1 MLEETGLTRVQAET
15 HMEIL
20 SDITGGDLA
29 SKEDLKNTEISLRKD
44 MKNMEAS
51 IRKDMEHM
59 GLSLK
64 KDMEQLE
71 STLILKLG
79 ALMTVLFG
87 IAFAAAG
94 LILNYSLN
102 P

>member
-1 MLEETGLTRVQAET
+1 MRKAIQYAKMLEETGLTRVQAET

-20 SDITGGDLA
+20 SDVTADHLA
-29 SKEDLKNTEISLRKD
+29 SKEDLKNTEVSLRKD
-44 MKNMEAS
+44 MK
-51 IRKDMEHM
+51 HM

-71 STLILKLG
+71 SRLTIKLG